1 MILPQLVTVH
11 DHEPDPAF
19 EEVARAAD
27 AVYIEVLLHQLVSSA
42 VKESRSCCVGSLPC
56 VSSLENDIMSL
67 RELVAPMVRDVSA
80 GQGQVSGVAHPTPLG
95 AESGVCAAQC
105 VSLAFNERFP
115 RTVCWRGACS
125 RTDP

>member
-67 RELVAPMVRDVSA
+67 I
-80 GQGQVSGVAHPTPLG
+80 G
-95 AESGVCAAQC
+95 AEIRRVETD
-105 VSLAFNERFP
+105 ERT
-115 RTVCWRGACS
+115 RRAHGS
-125 RTDP
+125 